1 MTKRSRQDIQPETT
15 VSTDKPKGDPDWLAD
30 EPRPVVLTPVA
41 APSSYR
47 LRLIHLM
54 AAVLIAALLFWLLVL
69 AGASLAAGLWI
80 VAFFIVLLLACAVG
94 LVVVLVGRQTTQQE
108 SLLWAMA
115 IAAERGLPLAPAAL
129 AFADQFGSGFRWRV
143 QKLADAL
150 NQGETLPQAID
161 SAPGLLSREAVV
173 LVKAGWTSGRLAEGL
188 QLAASARQSRKAAW
202 GNVAASLGYL
212 IVVVTAMIS
221 IIFYVMYW
229 VIPKFEAIFKD
240 FGMALPALTIFTI
253 QVSHF
258 LIKYA
263 FVWVL
268 LLLAALVALP
278 MGLLNLFQLDAPLFD
293 RLFRRRHSALVLR
306 ALALTVKGGKPI
318 PVALAT
324 LSNQYPSSWIRA
336 RLRQVSGDVQQGTDW
351 VEALRGRGLIRPA
364 EASVLD
370 TAQRVG
376 NLEWALQELAT
387 SADRKLG
394 YHLQFW
400 LQLLFPVAVI
410 VMGLVVFV
418 VAVAYFSPLVSLISR
433 LSG

>member
-1 MTKRSRQDIQPETT
+1 

-41 APSSYR
+41 APPSYGM
-47 LRLIHLM
+47 RLIHLM

-69 AGASLAAGLWI
+69 AGASIAAGLWI
-80 VAFFIVLLLACAVG
+80 VAFIILLLLACAVG
-94 LVVVLVGRQTTQQE
+94 LVVVLAGRQTTQQE
-108 SLLWAMA
+108 SLLWALA

-129 AFADQFGSGFRWRV
+129 AFADQFGAGFRWRV
-143 QKLADAL
+143 QNLANSL
-150 NQGETLPQAID
+150 NQGEALPRAID
-161 SAPGLLSREAVV
+161 SVPGLLSRESVV
-173 LVKAGWTSGRLAEGL
+173 LVKAGWASGRLAEGL

-212 IVVVTAMIS
+212 VVVVTAMMS
-221 IIFYVMYW
+221 IVGFVMYFI
-229 VIPKFEAIFKD
+229 IPKFEAIFKD
-240 FGMALPALTIFTI
+240 FGMTLPALTIFTI
-253 QVSHF
+253 QASHF
-258 LIKYA
+258 VIKYA
-263 FVWVL
+263 YIWVL
-268 LLLAALVALP
+268 VSLALLLAVP
-278 MGLLNLFQLDAPLFD
+278 MGLLNMFQFDTPLSD

-306 ALALTVKGGKPI
+306 ALGLTVKGGKPI

-324 LSNQYPSSWIRA
+324 LSNQYPSSWIRG
-336 RLRQVSGDVQQGTDW
+336 RLRQVSADVQQGADW
-351 VEALRGRGLIRPA
+351 VEALRDRGLIKPA
-364 EASVLD
+364 EASVLE
-370 TAQRVG
+370 TAQRVS

-410 VMGLVVFV
+410 VMGLFVFV
-418 VAVAYFSPLVSLISR
+418 VAVAYFSPLISLIWR